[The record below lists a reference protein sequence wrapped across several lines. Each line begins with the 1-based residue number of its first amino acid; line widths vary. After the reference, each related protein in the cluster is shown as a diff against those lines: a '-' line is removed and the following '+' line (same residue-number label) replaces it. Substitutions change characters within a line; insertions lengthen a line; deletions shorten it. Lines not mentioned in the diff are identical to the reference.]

1 MTTVCVSMSA
11 IRSFQPSAFRG
22 VSYDGMVGDQY
33 VTIRKSPTGGLVPSV
48 GSQFS
53 TSYGIAQVVSHWSE
67 QCIMEIV
74 EYDDDFNHT
83 FTQNGKVVTQTAP
96 EYVMELALAANRTRD
111 CKVETLMRVLTTP
124 SGSPTKECIARIE
137 GIPELT
143 EDQFVQS
150 FGSGFKF
157 DDDIEVLCD
166 VVNIQRETPNRRRR
180 SPLELE
186 AAMRLR
192 QDLIDECP
200 DDIAAELDEEFGGD
214 DLDDTDDI
222 VETESFNL
230 DD

>member
-11 IRSFQPSAFRG
+11 IRSFQPSTFRG

-48 GSQFS
+48 GSQFQ
-53 TSYGIAQVVSHWSE
+53 TPYGIAQVVSHWGDG
-67 QCIMEIV
+67 QCVMEVV
-74 EYDDDFNHT
+74 EYDDDFTHT
-83 FTQNGKVVTQTAP
+83 FVQNRKVITQTAP

-143 EDQFVQS
+143 EDQFIQS
-150 FGSGFKF
+150 FGSDFKF
-157 DDDIEVLCD
+157 DDDIDVLCD
-166 VVNIQRETPNRRRR
+166 VVNIQRETPKRRRR
-180 SPLELE
+180 TPLELE

-214 DLDDTDDI
+214 DTDDI
-222 VETESFNL
+222 VESNL